1 MAIECQGHCED
12 MPQMSKKNDQGKE
25 KEVETGQ
32 KELTEEEKAALYSV
46 PDKKRFQTAEVRFE
60 GLPPL
65 VWIHTPE
72 HRLFL
77 HDTLLAQINP

>member
-32 KELTEEEKAALYSV
+32 QELTEEKADLYSV
-46 PDKKRFQTAEVRFE
+46 PDKKRFQTAEVSVE
-60 GLPPL
+60 GLPP
-65 VWIHTPE
+65 PCM
-72 HRLFL
+72 
-77 HDTLLAQINP
+77 DSYS